1 MATELKT
8 QAQGVKM
15 TRFFGGL
22 ERGVCVQVDSNKFR
36 GNIQLTREQARRL
49 AQDLLAFADEKEVE
63 FFG

>member
-1 MATELKT
+1 MATDLKT

-22 ERGVCVQVDSNKFR
+22 ARGVCVQVSSDRYKEQV
-36 GNIQLTREQARRL
+36 QLTREQARRL

-63 FFG
+63 NFG